1 MRELVCTG
9 TPVSWLR
16 LERLALGELTGDE
29 ARTVEAHL
37 RECAA
42 CRACAEECAAPVA
55 LPTLDVSADSRSA
68 ELAPREPA
76 LREPALDD
84 PARRAPHAAPAE
96 PVLATVVRPARFQ
109 SRARWVLPAT
119 LGLAAA
125 AAVALV
131 VLRPGTPQDPERG
144 ITRVVPSDLPTERIG
159 ATDAALPRRSDLS
172 LTLLRE
178 RDGAVVEDPSSFLL
192 GDRFAVQLTCR
203 PGLEGQQRVAVY
215 QAGEWSLPLPADDTV
230 DCGNRVRVPGAFRL
244 TEPTPADVC
253 VLWGDAAEKAITAV
267 GELGAPGALT
277 EATCH
282 RIEPV
287 VPPNLR

>member
-1 MRELVCTG
+1 MRELTCIG

-16 LERLALGELTGDE
+16 LERLALGELAGDE
-29 ARTVEAHL
+29 ASAIEAHL
-37 RECAA
+37 RECPA
-42 CRACAEECAAPVA
+42 CRACADECAEPVA
-55 LPTLDVSADSRSA
+55 LPALDMSAADSRSA
-68 ELAPREPA
+68 
-76 LREPALDD
+76 EPALDD
-84 PARRAPHAAPAE
+84 PARRAPDGAPAE

-109 SRARWVLPAT
+109 SRARWVLPVT

-131 VLRPGTPQDPERG
+131 VLRPDTPREPERG

-178 RDGAVVEDPSSFLL
+178 RDGSVVEDPSSFLL

-244 TEPTPADVC
+244 TEATPADVC